1 MLLEVGTVFVG
12 VLMFGVWASRFFWED
27 TREAAE
33 VDNDDDIDEDVASAA
48 FDFCLCTERTLPS
61 VNFDG
66 CKEN

>member
-1 MLLEVGTVFVG
+1 
-12 VLMFGVWASRFFWED
+12 MFGVWASRFFWED